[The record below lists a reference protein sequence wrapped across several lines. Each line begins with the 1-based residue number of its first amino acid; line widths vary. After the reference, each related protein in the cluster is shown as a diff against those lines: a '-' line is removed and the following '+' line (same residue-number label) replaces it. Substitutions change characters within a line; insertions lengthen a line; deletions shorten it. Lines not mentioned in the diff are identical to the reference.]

1 MPGVDQ
7 SDSTREQSVAPP
19 VKDDRTMPFRVLF
32 ESAPGLY
39 LVLTPDEF
47 SIVAVSEAYLRAT
60 MTERSDIMG
69 RKLFDVFPDDPNDPA
84 ADGVRNLRA
93 SLERV
98 KTKRTADV
106 MKVQRYP
113 VRRPENEGGG
123 FEERFWSP
131 INSPVFADNGELIF
145 IIHRVED
152 VTVFVRAKALQGKTE
167 EGWRMLEARAEHM
180 EAEIALRAYDRRRA
194 AELQQACERLQ
205 KSEALFVKAPTDFVF
220 WRSRCRKKSLPRVPM
235 ARWTTST
242 ANG

>member
-1 MPGVDQ
+1 MFSRFSGVRDKLMRQLARNTLRFGPMPGEDQ
-7 SDSTREQSVAPP
+7 PDSTPEKGVSCP
-19 VKDDRTMPFRVLF
+19 VKDDTAMPFRVLF

-69 RKLFDVFPDDPNDPA
+69 RKLFEVFPDDPKDPV

-113 VRRPENEGGG
+113 VRRPDNDGGG
-123 FEERFWSP
+123 FE
-131 INSPVFADNGELIF
+131 
-145 IIHRVED
+145 
-152 VTVFVRAKALQGKTE
+152 
-167 EGWRMLEARAEHM
+167 
-180 EAEIALRAYDRRRA
+180 
-194 AELQQACERLQ
+194 
-205 KSEALFVKAPTDFVF
+205 
-220 WRSRCRKKSLPRVPM
+220 
-235 ARWTTST
+235 
-242 ANG
+242 

>member
-1 MPGVDQ
+1 MPGEDQ
-7 SDSTREQSVAPP
+7 PDSTPEKGVSCP
-19 VKDDRTMPFRVLF
+19 VKDDKAMPFRVLF

-39 LVLTPDEF
+39 LVLTPNEF
-47 SIVAVSEAYLRAT
+47 SIVAVSEAYLRGT

-69 RKLFDVFPDDPNDPA
+69 RKLFDVFPDDPKDPA

-131 INSPVFADNGELIF
+131 INSPVFSDNSELIF
-145 IIHRVED
+145 ITHRVED
-152 VTVFVRAKALQGKTE
+152 VTLFVWAKAVQGRTD
-167 EGWRMLEARAEHM
+167 EGWRMLDARPKHM
-180 EAEIALRAYDRRRA
+180 EAEIALRAYDRRRTG
-194 AELQQACERLQ
+194 ELQQACERLQ
-205 KSEALFVKAPTDFVF
+205 KSESLLRESADRFRLLAESMPQKIFTA
-220 WRSRCRKKSLPRVPM
+220 RS
-235 ARWTTST
+235 
-242 ANG
+242 NGEVDYFNRQ

>member
-1 MPGVDQ
+1 MRQLARNTLRFGPMPGEDQ
-7 SDSTREQSVAPP
+7 PDSTPEKGVSCP
-19 VKDDRTMPFRVLF
+19 VKEDTGMPFRVLF

-69 RKLFDVFPDDPNDPA
+69 RKLFDVFPDDPKDTA

-123 FEERFWSP
+123 LEGRVWSP
-131 INSPVFADNGELIF
+131 YNSPVFSYNGELIF
-145 IIHRVED
+145 IIHGVED
-152 VTVFVRAKALQGKTE
+152 VTLFVCSKPLHGRPE
-167 EGWRMLEARAEHM
+167 EGCRLFEPRAEH
-180 EAEIALRAYDRRRA
+180 RRA
-194 AELQQACERLQ
+194 GL
-205 KSEALFVKAPTDFVF
+205 
-220 WRSRCRKKSLPRVPM
+220 
-235 ARWTTST
+235 
-242 ANG
+242 

>member
-1 MPGVDQ
+1 MPGGDQ
-7 SDSTREQSVAPP
+7 SNSALEKGVSTP
-19 VKDDRTMPFRVLF
+19 VKDDKTMPFRVLF

-69 RKLFDVFPDDPNDPA
+69 RKLFDVFPDDPKDPA

-131 INSPVFADNGELIF
+131 INSPVFSDNRELIF

-152 VTVFVRAKALQGKTE
+152 VTLFVRAKAPKAKPRKAGGCLKHVPST
-167 EGWRMLEARAEHM
+167 WK
-180 EAEIALRAYDRRRA
+180 RR
-194 AELQQACERLQ
+194 
-205 KSEALFVKAPTDFVF
+205 
-220 WRSRCRKKSLPRVPM
+220 LP
-235 ARWTTST
+235 
-242 ANG
+242 

>member
-1 MPGVDQ
+1 MPGEDQ
-7 SDSTREQSVAPP
+7 SDSTLEKSVSCL
-19 VKDDRTMPFRVLF
+19 VKDGTAMPFRVLF

-47 SIVAVSEAYLRAT
+47 SIVAVSEAYLRAS
-60 MTERSDIMG
+60 MTERSHIMG
-69 RKLFDVFPDDPNDPA
+69 GKLFDVFPDDPKDTA

-123 FEERFWSP
+123 FEERIWSP
-131 INSPVFADNGELIF
+131 INSPVFSDNGELIL

-152 VTVFVRAKALQGKTE
+152 VTLFVRTKA
-167 EGWRMLEARAEHM
+167 
-180 EAEIALRAYDRRRA
+180 
-194 AELQQACERLQ
+194 
-205 KSEALFVKAPTDFVF
+205 F
-220 WRSRCRKKSLPRVPM
+220 
-235 ARWTTST
+235 
-242 ANG
+242 